1 MTTAQELGTIERI
14 SPRTIWR
21 DEARDFTPWLADN
34 ISLLGDALGLNLE
47 CRKREAAVGIYS
59 LDILAHDTERHLPV
73 AIENQLGVTDHSHLG
88 QVLTYAGGYD
98 ASVIVWVAGAFRDEH
113 RQALDL
119 LNRRTDDN
127 TEFYGVEVE
136 VLKIDSSRKCV
147 NFKLVAI
154 PRKWRN
160 PKQRSS
166 RSGGVRHD
174 ERYRQFYQELVK
186 RLEYEEP
193 GLTDLSHDQV
203 GTARYCTLSSAGKKV
218 HYSVSFG
225 DLAGR
230 RNTAWV
236 QLIIG
241 SGDRDWDKEVLNQL
255 HEHLEEIKSE
265 LDGSLLWR
273 PDHSRDSS
281 RIMLPREGSIDD
293 DEDMLEE
300 IRTWMVDRL
309 LKFRQVFGPRLA
321 ELADEPTERAL

>member
-1 MTTAQELGTIERI
+1 MTTALELGTIESIR
-14 SPRTIWR
+14 PRTIWR
-21 DEARDFTPWLADN
+21 DEARDFTPWLAEN
-34 ISLLGDALGLNLE
+34 ISLLGDALGINLE

-59 LDILAHDTERHLPV
+59 LDILAHDTERDLPV

-88 QVLTYAGGYD
+88 QVITYAGGYD

-136 VLKIDSSRKCV
+136 VLKIGNSRSCV

-154 PRKWRN
+154 PRRWRN
-160 PKQRSS
+160 PKQISG

-174 ERYRQFYQELVK
+174 ERYRQFYRELVK
-186 RLEYEEP
+186 RLKYEEP
-193 GLTDLSHDQV
+193 GFADLSDDQI
-203 GTARYCTLSSAGKKV
+203 GTAHYCILSSFGKNV
-218 HYSVSFG
+218 RYAVSFG

-241 SGDRDWDKEVLNQL
+241 SGDRDWDKEVLNHL
-255 HEHLEEIKSE
+255 HEHKEEIESV
-265 LDGSLLWR
+265 LDGSPLWR
-273 PDHSRDSS
+273 PDHSRDDS
-281 RIMLPREGSIDD
+281 RIMLPSCGSIN
-293 DEDMLEE
+293 ESPETLQELRE
-300 IRTWMVDRL
+300 WMVDRL
-309 LKFRQVFGPRLA
+309 LKFKEVFGPRLA
-321 ELADEPTERAL
+321 ELVD